1 VIPDVRRPHRDSR
14 ERWAAPHASDM
25 KMACISGWKR
35 WRIEELPDHVNRSSM
50 ILSFIPVGPP
60 LAAHPT
66 GHRVDLTRQV
76 RGEFLRL
83 PKYCNVSILHHVLSI
98 IRPPINARGTWQ
110 QLASRVYFYIHMYS
124 SQHTTM
130 DDMHPGTALN
140 QRARDARCPISVPCR
155 YATARAQCWHC
166 MAWHEVADTDPQR
179 ERSRQYCSDAWV
191 LLL

>member
-1 VIPDVRRPHRDSR
+1 VQCRQAGGHYSGAVVIPDVRQPHRDSR
-14 ERWAAPHASDM
+14 GRWAAPHASDM

-83 PKYCNVSILHHVLSI
+83 PKYCNVSILHHVLST
-98 IRPPINARGTWQ
+98 IRPPISAHGTWQ
-110 QLASRVYFYIHMYS
+110 QLASRVYFYIHTHVQLPTYLLHTIDM
-124 SQHTTM
+124 HTT
-130 DDMHPGTALN
+130 H
-140 QRARDARCPISVPCR
+140 
-155 YATARAQCWHC
+155 
-166 MAWHEVADTDPQR
+166 
-179 ERSRQYCSDAWV
+179 
-191 LLL
+191 